1 MDFPARRNA
10 FGPDSGLNAPY
21 TSRYLAK
28 PAMPTQSAVRKNP
41 FISPRVVAPL
51 AAIGLLVG
59 LFCAYYFVH
68 ITRHERSIDD
78 RAFHTL
84 AAIGF
89 QFKDQIN
96 NRATVFHG
104 IAEKVGGAYEARVT
118 NSNGQRN
125 SNEVDSTASRK
136 VTDNVGQTHK
146 GLPGAKGKAPVGSNN
161 PIRAGKKGA
170 NESGTSLEVPTFV
183 AVQGSR
189 VASIDDCS
197 SSPNIGLLQK
207 LRPNILT
214 ANVVPDSGGSAVE
227 LSYKHVCTRFT
238 IEASLSSFINTKI
251 FDDIV
256 LTDDSMRVLYQTERS
271 GVVADTLSFS
281 FAQAPSKGSPTE
293 AAASTQPASELP
305 LGGKEL
311 ASLEMGDASNVFTI
325 RLAGA
330 TYRAYVVP
338 VRLPI
343 PRLSGIG
350 VSSGA
355 RFVLCGLVLQDHFT
369 EEGRSA
375 PLTALLGFFLGAI
388 FVLASAWPTLKF
400 ATMQRSEQIPRWAGL
415 FYSVTV
421 VFAVLVMTVLV
432 IHLYYGFSDP
442 KTDSNMKDVAHSIDE
457 HVGKEIKRAL
467 LVMRSVGTSPTVKRQ
482 ALPVHEPIPCDETPE
497 NKATP
502 ATLDLLR
509 NAGMEVSDYP
519 YFRRL
524 FVYDNLGFERY
535 LWTVDSQLPNPLRS
549 CDRPYFQGVQR
560 NDLWYLTEEGLP
572 GTPFRVDPIY
582 SKTTGEYLAGIAR
595 PYKIQPEKG
604 PAIDGVMAMFT
615 PMMSLIN
622 PVLPPD
628 YGFAVIDPSGGVLF
642 HSDSSKNGRENV
654 FDQLQDSRAL
664 RAAVT
669 ARRPTGRGFTAQY
682 LDDDYS
688 LFATP
693 LQSIQGCPWTL
704 IVFTNRAILGDKAL
718 ERSLLFALLCLTY
731 LIVFGITVGLLAS
744 LRAGREIV
752 WPDENKVGCY
762 CHLALVLVAVSVLT
776 FALFFQVNT
785 RDLIWFAI
793 AIPISAVAV
802 SILKIGGREMEC
814 FWRAALPG
822 ALALSAAAVEK
833 LRHSNSSDELPYL
846 TLGLI
851 CMAYSSLGIKRFIE
865 WFEIWTARQSLPT
878 AYSFAAVAL
887 LAVVAGIPCIAFFKL
902 SYDYDEGLAARR
914 QQLLTISALNSR
926 EKRVI
931 DQYFQV
937 RISGEQSSFSEDLGK
952 WLFLRRRLEEQLD
965 RYDNV
970 FRGQTEGQILVPYD
984 VPKWPGWLVSL
995 EESFLWHRPESLTP
1009 AVTED
1014 CTPGAIWRWREE
1026 GANRIRIQRDQ
1037 PPETNSAPCSEQEAN
1052 LKPATSSPETLALRK
1067 LATRDPIFLAQD
1079 LTSHIDV
1086 LRASAFAGETGVVF
1100 LLLGLLVFISVRS
1113 SVTRMFLLRGDFS
1126 RRRVWKEIAFSSV
1139 KTLDTNG
1146 ILVDHPQSDKL
1157 QWLEE
1162 NGANVGV
1169 CDVATERK
1177 SYVPTFGE
1185 KIVVLDHFEYG
1196 MSDSSVMQ
1204 WKLKLLEELLHDRTF
1219 LGQRRIIIITT
1230 VDPLFYLEELAH
1242 QKRDDQESTVDASG
1256 MERWRLVLA
1265 QFETFRVSGS
1275 SQCASKF
1282 CYQVFWSSST
1292 WLERIALHSLATN
1305 GWPNCKNLAALN
1317 HLWTRG
1323 LVTSNTLQYPRYR
1336 LADPEFGKYISGQ
1349 VSGRDRHAWHQHE
1362 ASGITTGLPS
1372 AFLLLIVGILAAVLY
1387 LSHQDIFG
1395 IVTGMIGA
1403 LTAATK
1409 VISDLRSTRPR
1420 SSAGGSEAA

>member
-1 MDFPARRNA
+1 
-10 FGPDSGLNAPY
+10 
-21 TSRYLAK
+21 
-28 PAMPTQSAVRKNP
+28 MPTQPAVRKNP

-78 RAFHTL
+78 RAFRTL
-84 AAIGF
+84 AAVGL
-89 QFKDQIN
+89 QFNDQIN

-104 IAEKVGGAYEARVT
+104 IAEKVGRAYDARDT
-118 NSNGQRN
+118 T
-125 SNEVDSTASRK
+125 E
-136 VTDNVGQTHK
+136 
-146 GLPGAKGKAPVGSNN
+146 
-161 PIRAGKKGA
+161 KKGA
-170 NESGTSLEVPTFV
+170 HESGTPMEVPTFV

-197 SSPNIGLLQK
+197 SSPNIGLLQEP
-207 LRPNILT
+207 RTNILT
-214 ANVVPDSGGSAVE
+214 ANLVPESDGSTVE

-238 IEASLSSFINTKI
+238 IEASLSPFINTTI

-271 GVVADTLSFS
+271 GVVADTLSLS
-281 FAQAPSKGSPTE
+281 SAQAPSKVSPATE
-293 AAASTQPASELP
+293 ATASTQPASELP
-305 LGGKEL
+305 LGGKGL
-311 ASLEMGDASNVFTI
+311 GSLRMGDASNVFTI
-325 RLAGA
+325 RMAGA
-330 TYRAYVVP
+330 TYRAYIVP
-338 VRLPI
+338 VRLLI
-343 PRLSGIG
+343 PRLSVTG

-375 PLTALLGFFLGAI
+375 PLTALLGFALGAV

-400 ATMQRSEQIPRWAGL
+400 ATMQRSEQIPWWAGL
-415 FYSVTV
+415 FYSLTV
-421 VFAVLVMTVLV
+421 VLAVLVMTVLV

-442 KTDSNMKDVAHSIDE
+442 KTDSNLKDVAHSIDE

-467 LVMRSVGTSPTVKRQ
+467 LVMRSVGASPMLKRQ
-482 ALPVHEPIPCDETPE
+482 ALPLHESIPCDETPE

-549 CDRPYFQGVQR
+549 CDRPYFEGVQR

-595 PYKIQPEKG
+595 PYKLQPEKR

-628 YGFAVIDPSGGVLF
+628 YGFAIIDPSGGVLF
-642 HSDSSKNGRENV
+642 HSDSTKNGRENF

-669 ARRPTGRGFTAQY
+669 ARRPTTRGLTAQY

-693 LQSIQGCPWTL
+693 LNSIQGCPWTL
-704 IVFTNRAILGDKAL
+704 IVFSNRASLGDKAL

-731 LIVFGITVGLLAS
+731 MIVFVTAVGLLSS
-744 LRAGREIV
+744 LRAEREIV
-752 WPDENKVGCY
+752 WPDENKVGGY
-762 CHLALVLVAVSVLT
+762 CHLALVLLAVSVLT
-776 FALFFQVNT
+776 FALFFQLNT

-802 SILKIGGREMEC
+802 SIRKIRGCEIEC
-814 FWRAALPG
+814 FWGAAFPG
-822 ALALSAAAVEK
+822 ALALIVAAVEK
-833 LRHSNSSDELPYL
+833 LRHSNSSNQVPYL
-846 TLGLI
+846 TFALI
-851 CMAYSSLGIKRFIE
+851 CMAYSSLGIKRFAN
-865 WFEIWTARQSLPT
+865 WFEIWTERLSLST
-878 AYSFAAVAL
+878 AYSLAAVAL
-887 LAVVAGIPCIAFFKL
+887 LALVAGIPCIAFFKL
-902 SYDYDEGLAARR
+902 SYDYDESLAARR
-914 QQLLTISALNSR
+914 QQLLTLSELNSR
-926 EKRVI
+926 EQRVI
-931 DQYFQV
+931 DQYFHV
-937 RISGEQSSFSEDLGK
+937 RISGEQGSFSEDLGK

-965 RYDNV
+965 RYDNT
-970 FRGQTEGQILVPYD
+970 FSGQTEGQILVPYD
-984 VPKWPGWLVSL
+984 GPKWPEWLVFL
-995 EESFLWHRPESLTP
+995 EKSFLWHRPESLTP

-1014 CTPGAIWRWREE
+1014 CTPGAIWRWQEE

-1037 PPETNSAPCSEQEAN
+1037 PPGTNSSSCSEQQAN

-1067 LATRDPIFLAQD
+1067 LATGDPIFLGQD
-1079 LTSHIDV
+1079 LTSHINSLTV
-1086 LRASAFAGETGVVF
+1086 SAFAGETGAVF

-1113 SVTRMFLLRGDFS
+1113 SVSRMFLLQRELSG
-1126 RRRVWKEIAFSSV
+1126 RKVWREIAYSGV
-1139 KTLDTNG
+1139 KTLDTNC
-1146 ILVDHPQSDKL
+1146 ILIDHPQSDKL
-1157 QWLEE
+1157 QWLAK
-1162 NGANVGV
+1162 NDDVGV

-1177 SYVPTFGE
+1177 SYVPTFRE
-1185 KIVVLDHFEYG
+1185 NIVVLDHFEYG

-1219 LGQRRIIIITT
+1219 LQQRRIIIITT
-1230 VDPLFYLEELAH
+1230 VDPLFYLEELAAH
-1242 QKRDDQESTVDASG
+1242 QNQESTIDASDL
-1256 MERWRLVLA
+1256 ERWRLVLT

-1292 WLERIALHSLATN
+1292 SSERIALHSLATK
-1305 GWPNCKNLAALN
+1305 GWPNFKNLPALN

-1323 LVTSNTLQYPRYR
+1323 LVTCNSRRHPRYH
-1336 LADPEFGKYISGQ
+1336 LADPEFGKYISDR
-1349 VSGRDRHAWHQHE
+1349 VSGPDRHAWHEHE
-1362 ASGITTGLPS
+1362 TSGITNGLPS
-1372 AFLLLIVGILAAVLY
+1372 AFFLLIVGILAAVLY

-1395 IVTGMIGA
+1395 IATGMIGA

-1409 VISDLRSTRPR
+1409 VISDLRTNRPR
-1420 SSAGGSEAA
+1420 TGSGGSEAA